1 MLSPDRMCGFVQ
13 EQDIKMQNHEG
24 PNMVP
29 VKHKG
34 GSLCMFCSWMI
45 FATEFSN
52 IWPPGPEPAE
62 LLGQL
67 FQLSSRTVWE
77 GLCEERWWRNG
88 EMCQRRVPLQAGAKP
103 QSEEKAPQAPVGAG
117 EGRVKQE
124 VSPAGQVLARLRL
137 PNVCCGPIETFERT
151 PRRRRSW
158 FQLKQLCCRFTDFI
172 LLPQLDAGAALTV
185 IEAGRDNHTNVLHV

>member
-1 MLSPDRMCGFVQ
+1 MLSSDRICGFVQ

-24 PNMVP
+24 PNMIP

-34 GSLCMFCSWMI
+34 GSLRMFCSWMI

-52 IWPPGPEPAE
+52 IWPPGSEPAE

-67 FQLSSRTVWE
+67 VQLSSRNVWE

-117 EGRVKQE
+117 EGKVKQE
-124 VSPAGQVLARLRL
+124 VSPAGQVLTRLRL
-137 PNVCCGPIETFERT
+137 PNICCGPIETFERT
-151 PRRRRSW
+151 PRRRR
-158 FQLKQLCCRFTDFI
+158 
-172 LLPQLDAGAALTV
+172 AALTV
-185 IEAGRDNHTNVLHV
+185 IEAGRDNRANVLHV